1 MRAQARRHEDFP
13 ANKRRSKR
21 KLIRTA
27 EPPPPP
33 PPAPPANP
41 NTHYEAA
48 WTERGGRLLVHCDHN
63 HGTLIEAAQ
72 CAEPTG
78 CGWYV
83 IGVQDGEARQ
93 LTDEEDEIVNG
104 FRFRR

>member
-1 MRAQARRHEDFP
+1 LA
-13 ANKRRSKR
+13 
-21 KLIRTA
+21 
-27 EPPPPP
+27 
-33 PPAPPANP
+33 
-41 NTHYEAA
+41 
-48 WTERGGRLLVHCDHN
+48 HCDHN
-63 HGTLIEAAQ
+63 HATLIEAAQ

-83 IGVQDGEARQ
+83 IAVQDGQARQ

>member
-1 MRAQARRHEDFP
+1 
-13 ANKRRSKR
+13 
-21 KLIRTA
+21 
-27 EPPPPP
+27 
-33 PPAPPANP
+33 
-41 NTHYEAA
+41 
-48 WTERGGRLLVHCDHN
+48 LVHCDHN

-93 LTDEEDEIVNG
+93 LTDEEDEIVNR